1 MLLISGYE
9 GREGGEGGAE
19 GAQGDGGGA
28 VGRCCHVLHL
38 GDYHALYSHNYS
50 PYALKPHA
58 NFAA

>member
-19 GAQGDGGGA
+19 GVQGDGGGA

-38 GDYHALYSHNYS
+38 GDYHALYSQNYS
-50 PYALKPHA
+50 
-58 NFAA
+58 